1 MPTDA
6 VIDVKTVWPWGRQ
19 APLRRLDDLARRKAD
34 AQEKRKR
41 LEEVFRERLIDLD
54 RVMESIEQDVG
65 IAQKCEEDRCRR
77 TVKALLEQFS
87 RRGIEAPK
95 EIEKRKPDQA
105 LIDEL
110 TLKLRG
116 APALDPVVE
125 LEESDDAVP
134 GGSVGFEDMAG
145 LTRQR
150 KPKGK

>member
-1 MPTDA
+1 MPMDA
-6 VIDVKTVWPWGRQ
+6 VMDVKTVWPWGRQ
-19 APLRRLDDLARRKAD
+19 APLRRLDDLSRRKAEALD
-34 AQEKRKR
+34 KRKR
-41 LEEVFRERLIDLD
+41 LEEVFKERLIDLD
-54 RVMESIEQDVG
+54 RVVESIDQDVG

-77 TVKALLEQFS
+77 TVRGLLEQLAK
-87 RRGIEAPK
+87 RGIEAPK
-95 EIEKRKPDQA
+95 DIEKRKPDQM

-125 LEESDDAVP
+125 LEDSNDAAP